1 MAVILIYI
9 AIVLFTKYK
18 RKKDDE
24 IICEAEPI
32 IVDNVLPYKRGLP
45 EIQNENELAL
55 FEQFVRERW
64 PKNYERYE
72 LIGSSLSANFL
83 APHRIIVHHTDGTFH
98 EEVIRVSAVNKAM
111 EDDEYGK
118 VYKFTVWGEKD
129 SHKTSRQEDKPITSK
144 IIPAEKQESREI
156 SQKEIAQNWLSENL
170 SWIKEELSSGYL
182 FLRYGIKERE
192 CPPELKEEMF
202 NAINDLNLFQLQYED
217 GGIGI
222 YPEADI

>member
-9 AIVLFTKYK
+9 AIVLFTEYK

-45 EIQNENELAL
+45 EIQNESELVL

-72 LIGSSLSANFL
+72 IIGSSLSANFL
-83 APHRIIVHHTDGTFH
+83 APHRIIVYHTDGTFH
-98 EEVIRVSAVNKAM
+98 EEVIRVSASHKAM
-111 EDDEYGK
+111 EDGEYGK
-118 VYKFTVWGEKD
+118 VYKFTVWGED
-129 SHKTSRQEDKPITSK
+129 NSSKTSRKEEKPHV
-144 IIPAEKQESREI
+144 PEEKSACMHESHEL
-156 SQKEIAQNWLSENL
+156 SPKEIVKRWLSENL
-170 SWIKEELSSGYL
+170 SWIRDELSNGYL
-182 FLRYGIKERE
+182 ILRYGIGERE

-222 YPEADI
+222 YPEVDI